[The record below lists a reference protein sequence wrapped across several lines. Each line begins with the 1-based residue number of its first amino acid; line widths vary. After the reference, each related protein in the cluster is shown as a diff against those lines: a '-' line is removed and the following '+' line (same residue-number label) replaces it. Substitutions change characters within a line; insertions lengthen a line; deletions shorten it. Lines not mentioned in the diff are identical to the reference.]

1 MLKQDLKEA
10 RKAARKEWPAAII
23 FTVFTLAVLLL

>member
-1 MLKQDLKEA
+1 MLKQDIKEA